1 MRKILKL
8 LPIGALACFLIY
20 LGLTFNTQRG
30 TLSEL
35 EDIKSD
41 KEAQLVQTNKEI
53 KNLEKEL
60 EEVDSPE
67 FIEKVARE
75 KLKMVGPKDIVYVD
89 ESNSDTE

>member
-75 KLKMVGPKDIVYVD
+75 KLKMVGPNDIVYVD

>member
-1 MRKILKL
+1 MGKYLKI

-20 LGLTFNTQRG
+20 LGLTFNSQRQ
-30 TLSEL
+30 TLGEL
-35 EDIKSD
+35 EAMKSD

-53 KNLEKEL
+53 RNLENEL

-75 KLKMVGPKDIVYVD
+75 KLKMVGPNDIVYVD
-89 ESNSDTE
+89 ESNSDSQ

>member
-8 LPIGALACFLIY
+8 LPIGALTCFLIY
-20 LGLTFNTQRG
+20 LGLTFNSQRE

-35 EDIKSD
+35 DEIKAD

-75 KLKMVGPKDIVYVD
+75 KLKMVGPNDIVYVD

>member
-75 KLKMVGPKDIVYVD
+75 KLKMVGSNDIVYVD